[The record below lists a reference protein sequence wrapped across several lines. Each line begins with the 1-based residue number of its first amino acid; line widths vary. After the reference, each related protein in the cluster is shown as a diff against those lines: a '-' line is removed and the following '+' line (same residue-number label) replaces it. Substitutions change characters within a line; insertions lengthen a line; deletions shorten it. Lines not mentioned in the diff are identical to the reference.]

1 MNKLVVVREFE
12 GNKVTFDL
20 HSADGMIN
28 ATQMA
33 KPFEGK
39 LTADYLR
46 LDSTQ
51 ELIKAVI
58 EDENDRRILH
68 FQNGN
73 SRSENEFQYGNS
85 HTELSTFPSLM
96 TYEEVVTV
104 VNGGRNNGTWMHR
117 LLAIDFAAWL
127 NPQFNVW
134 MLRTMEEILF
144 GRILEKRRRTER
156 AARRRKEIRELE
168 SKIGQLDLVQ
178 RLEQLKR
185 EEKADWKMVADEYNQ
200 QVDLFTVQEDEE
212 QELLND

>member
-1 MNKLVVVREFE
+1 M
-12 GNKVTFDL
+12 GAAAKVWHD
-20 HSADGMIN
+20 S
-28 ATQMA
+28 
-33 KPFEGK
+33 K
-39 LTADYLR
+39 DYLS
-46 LDSTQ
+46 LSSTQ
-51 ELIKAVI
+51 ELIQAIIK
-58 EDENDRRILH
+58 DENERRILH
-68 FQNGN
+68 FQEGN
-73 SRSENEFQYGNS
+73 SPLENAVQGQNS
-85 HTELSTFPSLM
+85 SLELSTFPSLM
-96 TYEEVVTV
+96 TIEEVVTV
-104 VNGGRNNGTWMHR
+104 VHGGRNNGTWMHR

-134 MLRTMEEILF
+134 ILRTMEEILF